1 MKQKNQNSKKLTPL
15 CSFVLQGN
23 LKTIKR
29 DNGDTK
35 YALRLTTRPIKVD
48 SFNVT
53 SFSKNNPR
61 AIADALKQ
69 YEHPLRTIINLQ
81 DGKLKVIDIKN
92 VNYFNVSS
100 NRGLTMDF
108 YSKNINSYGSSAT
121 SAVDIDSIPTSQM
134 DIKMFIT
141 TSNFTTNSIPVI
153 KGFRNADTNNIRSLI
168 VKPWAPLDLS
178 FRNIRDS
185 NIYYHEGNTIN
196 IRGSILNN
204 VRLVGNN
211 CPDTTGAI
219 RINVYGAGVDESCNK
234 NGLITFISNRRGFIY
249 GREDI
254 EITPLGANE
263 TFRLDKFIETDN
275 SNHEVGGTS
284 YIRDMD
290 LFNIFE
296 LGADEYGI
304 QPNRD
309 TRVSRF
315 IFSNSTG
322 RITITGGQLLTAPE
336 GVTSNDI
343 KLYGNLLK
351 IIPSIN
357 TFYNAKKGFQFRVD
371 FKQAA
376 TPQFNE
382 STASIVLQYDYL
394 I

>member
-1 MKQKNQNSKKLTPL
+1 MKQKNQNSKKPTPL

-48 SFNVT
+48 GSNVT

-61 AIADALKQ
+61 EIALALKQ
-69 YEHPLRTIINLQ
+69 YEHPLRTIINFQ
-81 DGKLKVIDIKN
+81 DGKSKVIEIKN
-92 VNYFNVSS
+92 VNYFNVPS
-100 NRGLTMDF
+100 NCGLTMDF
-108 YSKNINSYGSSAT
+108 YSKNIKSYGSFAT
-121 SAVDIDSIPTSQM
+121 SAVDIHSIPLSQM
-134 DIKMFIT
+134 DIKMIIN

-153 KGFRNADTNNIRSLI
+153 KGFSNPDVNNIMSLY
-168 VKPWAPLDLS
+168 VDAWSTLDLS
-178 FRNIRDS
+178 FRNIINS
-185 NIYYHEGNTIN
+185 NIYYFGGNTIN
-196 IRGSILNN
+196 LRGSILKD

-219 RINVYGAGVDESCNK
+219 RNNVTDVGSGSCNN
-234 NGLITFISNRRGFIY
+234 NGLITFISNRRGFRR

-263 TFRLDKFIETDN
+263 TFRLDSFIETNN
-275 SNHEVGGTS
+275 SNHEFGGTS
-284 YIRDMD
+284 YILDMD

-296 LGADEYGI
+296 LGAVQYGI

-315 IFSNSTG
+315 IFSNSIG
-322 RITITGGQLLTAPE
+322 RITITGGELLTAPE
-336 GVTSNDI
+336 GVTQNDI
-343 KLYGNLLK
+343 KLDGNLLK

-357 TFYNAKKGFQFRVD
+357 TFYNANKGFQFKVD